1 MYAVAIACGVVLVTL
16 IILLSV
22 LLTKPRSTTYSF
34 KYQHYTGPN
43 PAKGFVWD
51 QRIETGLQYQRM
63 WFGDVYD
70 FDYDA
75 DADVA
80 SNFRLKKDYIEQTL
94 QNQAN
99 KKHQVILRVVMVSPQ
114 EESRIGDNLTK
125 KLQKTNDVLSTMS
138 GDKKMLVPNYNNE
151 FLNE

>member
-1 MYAVAIACGVVLVTL
+1 
-16 IILLSV
+16 
-22 LLTKPRSTTYSF
+22 
-34 KYQHYTGPN
+34 
-43 PAKGFVWD
+43 
-51 QRIETGLQYQRM
+51 M

-75 DADVA
+75 DSDVA

-138 GDKKMLVPNYNNE
+138 GGKKMLVPNYNNE